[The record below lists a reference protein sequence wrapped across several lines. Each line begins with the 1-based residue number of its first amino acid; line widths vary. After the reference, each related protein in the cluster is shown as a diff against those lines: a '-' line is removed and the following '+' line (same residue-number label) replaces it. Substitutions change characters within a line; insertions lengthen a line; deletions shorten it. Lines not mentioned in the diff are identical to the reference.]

1 MSTFDLN
8 ILSIM
13 DFVVVLTLSN
23 KQGESSPYI
32 RSRRTHQ
39 CRASEESTQQWPMET
54 LTPLPSM
61 QSMERFMP
69 WRDLC
74 NKSHNDFH
82 SLKITLKLTVY
93 MCKKAKK
100 CKILINCSILNYSLV
115 KKKERN
121 EKKSLEVKSQQL
133 PSHISPVT

>member
-1 MSTFDLN
+1 MSTFDLH

-13 DFVVVLTLSN
+13 DSVVVLSLSN
-23 KQGESSPYI
+23 GQGEASRYI
-32 RSRRTHQ
+32 CSRRTHQ
-39 CRASEESTQQWPMET
+39 RRASEESTQWPMET
-54 LTPLPSM
+54 PSPLPSM
-61 QSMERFMP
+61 QSVERFMP

-93 MCKKAKK
+93 VCKKAKK
-100 CKILINCSILNYSLV
+100 CKVLINCSILNYSLV

-133 PSHISPVT
+133 PSHIYPVM

>member
-1 MSTFDLN
+1 MSTFDLH

-39 CRASEESTQQWPMET
+39 CRASEESTQQRPMET

-100 CKILINCSILNYSLV
+100 CKVLINCSILNYSLV

-133 PSHISPVT
+133 PSHISPVM